1 MLHSQSFPLGQP
13 SRSSGNHTV
22 SYHIMTIAFVQ
33 MSSSSRLTGLSTRT
47 PEEFACSH
55 ECPQPPTFCFL
66 PSGDAPAAP
75 SHRLRGPHTARSL
88 CGLPVLT
95 PDTADP
101 PRILTGQFWLPAACA
116 LLNPAPPLS
125 LSLSHYLIYQLCVL
139 TGGVQCRPPGTPP
152 RAPSRRDMTGSCEVQ
167 GLVSSVILA
176 RRTS

>member
-1 MLHSQSFPLGQP
+1 MFHSQSFPLGQP

-33 MSSSSRLTGLSTRT
+33 MSSSLRLTGLSTRT

-125 LSLSHYLIYQLCVL
+125 SHP
-139 TGGVQCRPPGTPP
+139 GGKLAGGHLAPDLWPVGSAEDSDGRVIGT
-152 RAPSRRDMTGSCEVQ
+152 S
-167 GLVSSVILA
+167 
-176 RRTS
+176 

>member
-33 MSSSSRLTGLSTRT
+33 MSSSLRLTGLSTRT

-75 SHRLRGPHTARSL
+75 SHHLRGPHTARSL

-101 PRILTGQFWLPAACA
+101 PRILTALGFSLP
-116 LLNPAPPLS
+116 S
-125 LSLSHYLIYQLCVL
+125 LKNEDTFGYSKCSPW
-139 TGGVQCRPPGTPP
+139 T
-152 RAPSRRDMTGSCEVQ
+152 
-167 GLVSSVILA
+167 SVIIQELVRDA
-176 RRTS
+176 DSEIQ